1 MSVRNKKTNIFFI
14 LFLISFLSIFDSNA
28 QLSGGLPPVISKE
41 TKIKKQTQP
50 QIEQKKSNNEQDNL
64 KKPEADKK
72 LSELFKEN
80 GFYNVLDNSQQFERL
95 ISDSDKLILAEY
107 LLEEW
112 RSKDGQRILNSLALK
127 GNANALS
134 KLAVYHGTGAK
145 GFLLSNEISSRMTQR
160 LENFYNEQNIDNKK
174 IALRALCSIYKDD
187 YHILNDTTK
196 NLKYCKELYLTDGNS
211 QYNYASELIN
221 PKSPF
226 YDPEKGMTLYKNCIN
241 SGNIYCKLNYPY
253 AGLSNIEIAKVSTKT
268 DLFNL
273 ALNANN
279 INSGVALN
287 NLGLFYLHG
296 FGTNQDFDKSLEIFN
311 LIAQKNRTIYAYY
324 NRVTMAFFNY
334 KTSKPVFANKDEAL
348 NSIKYYEYLSK
359 TNDKNDITPFKEW
372 INKYN
377 RLPTDQFEF
386 AKFLEEKIRDG
397 DINSSCILADHY
409 LILNELFKSS
419 TYAYI
424 GINSN
429 KIDIKKSCERTI
441 NKIEV
446 LKIIKQ

>member
-1 MSVRNKKTNIFFI
+1 MLENNQKIYIFFI
-14 LFLISFLSIFDSNA
+14 PFLILFLLIFDSNA
-28 QLSGGLPPVISKE
+28 QISGGLPPITSKE
-41 TKIKKQTQP
+41 KIVKPQTQR
-50 QIEQKKSNNEQDNL
+50 QNEQKKSNNEQENL
-64 KKPEADKK
+64 KKTEADKK
-72 LSELFKEN
+72 LSDLFKEN
-80 GFYNVLDNSQQFERL
+80 GFYGVLDNSQKYEIL
-95 ISDSDKLILAEY
+95 INDSDKLILADY

-112 RSKDGQRILNSLALK
+112 RKIDGQRILNALASN
-127 GNANALS
+127 GNVAALS
-134 KLAVYHGTGAK
+134 KLAIYHGTGAK
-145 GFLLSNEISSRMTQR
+145 GFLLSNEISSKMTQR
-160 LENFYNEQNIDNKK
+160 LENIYNEKNVENKK
-174 IALRALCSIYKDD
+174 IALRALCTIYKDD
-187 YHILNDTTK
+187 YHVLNDQNK
-196 NLKYCKELYLTDGNS
+196 YLKYCKELYLTDTNS

-226 YDPEKGMTLYKNCIN
+226 YDPEKGITLFRNCIN

-268 DLFNL
+268 ELFNL
-273 ALNANN
+273 ALNANS

-324 NRVTMAFFNY
+324 NKVSMAFFNY
-334 KTSKPVFANKDEAL
+334 KVSKPVFANKDEAL

-372 INKYN
+372 VNTYN
-377 RLPTDQFEF
+377 RLPTNQFEF
-386 AKFLEEKIRDG
+386 TKFLEDKIKEG

-409 LILNELFKSS
+409 LILNELFKSL

-424 GINSN
+424 GVNSN
-429 KIDIKKSCERTI
+429 KMDIKKSCERII